1 MGGTHYKRRLARR
14 RKVCVVTS
22 ALLVAAVSVAA
33 QDLATSRAVW
43 RAGKLSDY
51 EYSYQR
57 VCECHPDESADTIV
71 TVRSGVV
78 VGVRYARP
86 GYDEQVALEP
96 EKLGWYRTIE
106 DLFSLVETAESAAA
120 TVRVSYDAERGFPRS
135 IYIDYV
141 TDLVGDE
148 VELAVT
154 RLDPLE

>member
-1 MGGTHYKRRLARR
+1 
-14 RKVCVVTS
+14 
-22 ALLVAAVSVAA
+22 
-33 QDLATSRAVW
+33 VW
-43 RAGKLSDY
+43 RAANLSDY

-71 TVRSGVV
+71 TVRDGVV

-86 GYDEQVALEP
+86 GYDEQIALEP
-96 EKLGWYRTIE
+96 EKLSWYRTIE
-106 DLFSLVETAESAAA
+106 DLFSLVATAESSAA
-120 TVRVSYDAERGFPRS
+120 TVRVTYDSQRGFPRS

-154 RLDPLE
+154 RFDPLE

>member
-1 MGGTHYKRRLARR
+1 MIDALAR
-14 RKVCVVTS
+14 VTRCACWVFAAA
-22 ALLVAAVSVAA
+22 ALVLTTISVLA
-33 QDLATSRAVW
+33 QDLDASRAVW
-43 RAGKLSDY
+43 RAGELTNY

-71 TVRSGVV
+71 TVRGGVV

-86 GYDEQVALEP
+86 GYDEQIALEP
-96 EKLGWYRTIE
+96 EKLSWYRTIE
-106 DLFSLVETAESAAA
+106 DLFSLVATAESSAA
-120 TVRVSYDAERGFPRS
+120 TVRVTYDAQHGFPRS

-154 RLDPLE
+154 RFEPLE